1 MRNLG
6 AAFVALFSLEVME
19 DSYKSKLAEG
29 SCHSAGRIDKNI
41 TPKWRQRYD
50 WVPSCRYPQLTTDR
64 LRHVSAFVVHFCN
77 SQRAARKPL
86 AGRVKL
92 ASWADFHPFKW

>member
-1 MRNLG
+1 LGDFNDRQLNAHLG

-41 TPKWRQRYD
+41 TPK
-50 WVPSCRYPQLTTDR
+50 
-64 LRHVSAFVVHFCN
+64 
-77 SQRAARKPL
+77 
-86 AGRVKL
+86 
-92 ASWADFHPFKW
+92 

>member
-1 MRNLG
+1 MARDSCRNAQVHKSIGGARVTSTTGNSMRNLG

-41 TPKWRQRYD
+41 TPK
-50 WVPSCRYPQLTTDR
+50 
-64 LRHVSAFVVHFCN
+64 
-77 SQRAARKPL
+77 
-86 AGRVKL
+86 
-92 ASWADFHPFKW
+92 